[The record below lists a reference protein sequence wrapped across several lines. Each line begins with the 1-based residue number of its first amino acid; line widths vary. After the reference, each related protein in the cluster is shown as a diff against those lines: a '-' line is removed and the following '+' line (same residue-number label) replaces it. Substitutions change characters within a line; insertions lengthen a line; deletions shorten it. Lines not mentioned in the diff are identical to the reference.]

1 MTTEIWQLS
10 ESELLA
16 DAAAVSHRIQL
27 LEARRIALVAEI
39 DTRVSREKL
48 GFPGPAGWLTSTTLL
63 SPSKATKIV
72 ALARGMAAFPDI
84 ADAVNTGVM
93 TIDHAALILT
103 FAETPPEHL
112 PEKGRDAARAALIKS
127 ATGPDARTGRIRAAI
142 TRLEDSFGNKKP
154 PAENTDRNELFAS
167 TTLNGRLVLK
177 GDFDAVTGEKLLTA
191 LSPLTEPH
199 PAADGTQDDR
209 SPARRRA
216 DAFGHIL
223 DQYLASSDRPIEGG
237 ERPHLNLHI
246 SLRDLTDLQNRGGE
260 HDITDDETSRAATES
275 DTDTA
280 DPVDINTGGPMHPD
294 SAGESDTGTAHTDSD
309 TGSSSS
315 RSGGSGSGRSGG
327 SGSGSEGD
335 RGAADRGAYRDL
347 FGDGTTVGWL
357 PWMGPLSRN
366 TSRQLACDCVLTA
379 IVMDE
384 NGNPLNLARTAR
396 TVTAKQ
402 RKALTARDHGC
413 AFPGCGKPAAWTE
426 GHHIR
431 HWGDGGPTDMNN
443 LVLLCGF
450 HHRLIHHSDWEVFI
464 GTNNHPWFVPPAT
477 VDPYRQPRP
486 SHARA
491 GPHIA

>member
-16 DAAAVSHRIQL
+16 DAAAVSHDIQL
-27 LEARRIALVAEI
+27 LEARRIALVADI

-48 GFPGPAGWLTSTTLL
+48 GFPGPAGWLSSTTLL

-72 ALARGMAAFPDI
+72 ALARGMKNFPDI

-93 TIDHAALILT
+93 TVDHAALILT
-103 FAETPPEHL
+103 FAETPPKNL
-112 PEKGRDAARAALIKS
+112 PQEGRDAARKALIAA
-127 ATGPDARTGRIRAAI
+127 ATGPGARTDSIRAAI
-142 TRLEDSFGNKKP
+142 TKLQDTFGGKKP
-154 PAENTDRNELFAS
+154 PAEDTDRNELFAS
-167 TTLNGRLVLK
+167 KTLNGRLVATM
-177 GDFDAVTGEKLLTA
+177 DFDAITGEKLLTA

-209 SPARRRA
+209 SPAKRRA

-223 DQYLASSDRPIEGG
+223 DRYLASSNRPTEGG
-237 ERPHLNLHI
+237 EKPHVNLHI
-246 SLRDLTDLQNRGGE
+246 RLQDLQSQSSQNNS
-260 HDITDDETSRAATES
+260 DITDDETTRAAAES
-275 DTDTA
+275 DNTDPA
-280 DPVDINTGGPMHPD
+280 DPVDI
-294 SAGESDTGTAHTDSD
+294 DTGNPIRPDTADEPD
-309 TGSSSS
+309 PQG
-315 RSGGSGSGRSGG
+315 
-327 SGSGSEGD
+327 EPD
-335 RGAADRGAYRDL
+335 RPAADRGAYRDL
-347 FGDGTTVGWL
+347 FGDGTSVGWL
-357 PWMGPLSRN
+357 PWMGPLSRE
-366 TSRQLACDCVLTA
+366 TSRQLACDCILTA

-402 RKALTARDHGC
+402 KRALTARDHGC

-426 GHHIR
+426 GHHIW
-431 HWGDGGPTDMNN
+431 HWADGGPTDMDN

-464 GTNNHPWFVPPAT
+464 AADNHPWFVPPAT
-477 VDPYRQPRP
+477 VDPNRQPRQ

>member
-1 MTTEIWQLS
+1 MATEIWQLS

-16 DAAAVSHRIQL
+16 DAADVSHRIQL

-63 SPSKATKIV
+63 TPSKATKIV
-72 ALARGMAAFPDI
+72 ALARGLKYFPDI

-93 TIDHAALILT
+93 SVDHAALILT
-103 FAETPPEHL
+103 FAETPPKNL
-112 PEKGRDAARAALIKS
+112 PQEGRDAARKALIAA
-127 ATGPDARTGRIRAAI
+127 ATGPEARTDRIRAAI
-142 TRLEDSFGNKKP
+142 TKLQDTFGGKKP
-154 PAENTDRNELFAS
+154 AAEDTDRNELFAS
-167 TTLNGRLVLK
+167 KTLNGRLVAK
-177 GDFDAVTGEKLLTA
+177 MDFDAITGEKLLTA

-209 SPARRRA
+209 SPAKRRA

-223 DQYLASSDRPIEGG
+223 DRYLASSNRPTEGV
-237 ERPHLNLHI
+237 EKPHVNLHI
-246 SLRDLTDLQNRGGE
+246 RLQDLQSQSSQNNS
-260 HDITDDETSRAATES
+260 DITDDETTRAAAES
-275 DTDTA
+275 DNTDPA
-280 DPVDINTGGPMHPD
+280 DPVDI
-294 SAGESDTGTAHTDSD
+294 DTGNPIRPDTADEPD
-309 TGSSSS
+309 PQG
-315 RSGGSGSGRSGG
+315 
-327 SGSGSEGD
+327 EPD
-335 RGAADRGAYRDL
+335 RPAADRGAYRDL
-347 FGDGTTVGWL
+347 FGDGMSVGWL
-357 PWMGPLSRN
+357 PWMGPLSRE
-366 TSRQLACDCVLTA
+366 TSRQLACDCILTA

-402 RKALTARDHGC
+402 KRALTARDHGC

-426 GHHIR
+426 GHHIW
-431 HWGDGGPTDMNN
+431 HWADGGPTDMDN

-464 GTNNHPWFVPPAT
+464 AADNHPWFVPPAT
-477 VDPYRQPRP
+477 VDPNRQPRQ

>member
-16 DAAAVSHRIQL
+16 DAAAVSHQIQL

-112 PEKGRDAARAALIKS
+112 PEKGRDMARAALIKS

-167 TTLNGRLVLK
+167 KTLNGRLVLK
-177 GDFDAVTGEKLLTA
+177 ADFDAITGEKLLTA
-191 LSPLTEPH
+191 LSPLTEPR
-199 PAADGTQDDR
+199 PAADGTGTLKITDDR
-209 SPARRRA
+209 SPAKRRA

-246 SLRDLTDLQNRGGE
+246 RLQDLTDLQNCGGE
-260 HDITDDETSRAATES
+260 DDITDDETSRAATES
-275 DTDTA
+275 DTDTV
-280 DPVDINTGGPMHPD
+280 DPVDINTGGPMDPD
-294 SAGESDTGTAHTDSD
+294 TAEPDAADEPEAGKAAGA
-309 TGSSSS
+309 
-315 RSGGSGSGRSGG
+315 
-327 SGSGSEGD
+327 
-335 RGAADRGAYRDL
+335 AADRGAYRDL
-347 FGDGTTVGWL
+347 FGDGTSVGWL

-426 GHHIR
+426 GHHIW

-450 HHRLIHHSDWEVFI
+450 HHRLMHHSDWEVFI
-464 GTNNHPWFVPPAT
+464 GTDNHPWFVPPAT

>member
-1 MTTEIWQLS
+1 LRIEHVFDTLISMTTEIWQLS

-16 DAAAVSHRIQL
+16 DAADVSHKIQL
-27 LEARRIALVAEI
+27 LEARRIALVADI

-63 SPSKATKIV
+63 TPSKANKIV
-72 ALARGMAAFPDI
+72 ALARGLKNFPDI

-93 TIDHAALILT
+93 SVDHAALILT
-103 FAETPPEHL
+103 FAETPPKNL
-112 PEKGRDAARAALIKS
+112 PQEGRDIARKAMITA
-127 ATGPDARTGRIRAAI
+127 ATGPGARTDSIREAI
-142 TRLEDSFGNKKP
+142 TKLEDTYGGNKP
-154 PAENTDRNELFAS
+154 PPEDTDRNELFAS
-167 TTLNGRLVLK
+167 KTLNGRLVAK
-177 GDFDAVTGEKLLTA
+177 MDFDAITGEKLLTA
-191 LSPLTEPH
+191 LSPLTEPR
-199 PAADGTQDDR
+199 PAADGTQDER

-223 DQYLASSDRPIEGG
+223 DRYLASSDRPTEGG
-237 ERPHLNLHI
+237 EKPHVNLHI
-246 SLRDLTDLQNRGGE
+246 RLQDLQSLAGQSSD
-260 HDITDDETSRAATES
+260 DITDDETTRAATEFDS
-275 DTDTA
+275 DL
-280 DPVDINTGGPMHPD
+280 VDIDTTAETNNE
-294 SAGESDTGTAHTDSD
+294 AGSVT
-309 TGSSSS
+309 
-315 RSGGSGSGRSGG
+315 
-327 SGSGSEGD
+327 
-335 RGAADRGAYRDL
+335 ADRGAYRDL

-402 RKALTARDHGC
+402 KRALTARDHGC

-426 GHHIR
+426 GHHIW
-431 HWGDGGPTDMNN
+431 HWADGGPTDMDN

-464 GTNNHPWFVPPAT
+464 GTDQHPWFVPPAS

>member
-1 MTTEIWQLS
+1 MTAEIWQLS
-10 ESELLA
+10 EAELLA
-16 DAAAVSHRIQL
+16 DAADVSHQIQL

-63 SPSKATKIV
+63 SPGKANKIV
-72 ALARGMAAFPDI
+72 ALGRGLKNFPDI

-93 TIDHAALILT
+93 TVDHAALILT
-103 FAETPPEHL
+103 FAETPPKNL
-112 PEKGRDAARAALIKS
+112 PQEGQDIARAAMIKA
-127 ATGPDARTGRIRAAI
+127 ATGPEARTGRIRAAI

-154 PAENTDRNELFAS
+154 PADDTDRNEFFAS
-167 TTLNGRLVLK
+167 KTLNGRLVLK
-177 GDFDAVTGEKLLTA
+177 GDFDAITGEKLLTA
-191 LSPLTEPH
+191 LSPLTEPR

-223 DQYLASSDRPIEGG
+223 DQYLASSNRPIEGG

-246 SLRDLTDLQNRGGE
+246 RLQDLTDLQSRGDKD
-260 HDITDDETSRAATES
+260 DITDDENSRAATES
-275 DTDTA
+275 DTDGA
-280 DPVDINTGGPMHPD
+280 DPVDINTGVPIHPD
-294 SAGESDTGTAHTDSD
+294 TAESDTGTAHTDSD
-309 TGSSSS
+309 TGS
-315 RSGGSGSGRSGG
+315 
-327 SGSGSEGD
+327 D
-335 RGAADRGAYRDL
+335 RYEADPGAYRDL
-347 FGDGTTVGWL
+347 FGDGTSVGWL

-384 NGNPLNLARTAR
+384 HGNPLNLARTAR

-426 GHHIR
+426 GHHIW

-450 HHRLIHHSDWEVFI
+450 HHKLIHHSDWEVFI
-464 GTNNHPWFVPPAT
+464 GTDNHPWFIPPAT
-477 VDPYRQPRP
+477 VDPYREPRQ

>member
-16 DAAAVSHRIQL
+16 DAAAVSHQIQL

-63 SPSKATKIV
+63 SPSRATKIV
-72 ALARGMAAFPDI
+72 ALARGLKNFPDI

-93 TIDHAALILT
+93 TVDHAALILT
-103 FAETPPEHL
+103 FAETPPANL
-112 PEKGRDAARAALIKS
+112 PEEGRDVARRALIAA

-154 PAENTDRNELFAS
+154 PAEDTDRNEFFAS
-167 TTLNGRLVLK
+167 KTLNGRLVLK
-177 GDFDAVTGEKLLTA
+177 GDFDAITGEKLLTA
-191 LSPLTEPH
+191 LSPLTEPR
-199 PAADGTQDDR
+199 PAADGTDTPKTGDDR

-216 DAFGHIL
+216 DAFGHII
-223 DQYLASSDRPIEGG
+223 DHYLASSDRPIEGG

-246 SLRDLTDLQNRGGE
+246 SLRDLTDLRDSADAD
-260 HDITDDETSRAATES
+260 DIADDENTRAADES
-275 DTDTA
+275 DD
-280 DPVDINTGGPMHPD
+280 DGHP
-294 SAGESDTGTAHTDSD
+294 S
-309 TGSSSS
+309 
-315 RSGGSGSGRSGG
+315 
-327 SGSGSEGD
+327 
-335 RGAADRGAYRDL
+335 ADRGAYRDL

-384 NGNPLNLARTAR
+384 NGSPINLARTAR

-402 RKALTARDHGC
+402 RKALIARDHTC
-413 AFPGCGKPAAWTE
+413 TFPGCGKPAAWTE
-426 GHHIR
+426 AHHIR
-431 HWGDGGPTDMNN
+431 HWADGGPTDMNN

-450 HHRLIHHSDWEVFI
+450 HHRLLHHSDWEVFI
-464 GTNNHPWFVPPAT
+464 GIDQHPWFVPPAT

>member
-1 MTTEIWQLS
+1 MTTKIWQLS

-16 DAAAVSHRIQL
+16 DAATVSHEIQL

-72 ALARGMAAFPDI
+72 ALARGMKNFPDI
-84 ADAVNTGVM
+84 ADAVNTGSIS
-93 TIDHAALILT
+93 IDHAALILT
-103 FAETPPEHL
+103 FAETPPKDL
-112 PEKGRDAARAALIKS
+112 PEEGRVMARTAMIAA
-127 ATGPDARTGRIRAAI
+127 ATGPEARTGRIRAAI
-142 TRLEDSFGNKKP
+142 TKLEDEFGGKTP
-154 PAENTDRNELFAS
+154 PPENTDRNELFAS
-167 TTLNGRLVLK
+167 KTLNGRLVAKMDL
-177 GDFDAVTGEKLLTA
+177 DAVTGEKLLTA
-191 LSPLTEPH
+191 LSPLTEPQ
-199 PAADGTQDDR
+199 PAADGTESPKTGDDR
-209 SPARRRA
+209 SPAKRRA

-223 DQYLASSDRPIEGG
+223 DQYLASSSRPIEGG

-246 SLRDLTDLQNRGGE
+246 NLRDLTDLRDSADTADAD
-260 HDITDDETSRAATES
+260 DIADDEPSRAATES
-275 DTDTA
+275 DNNTEIR
-280 DPVDINTGGPMHPD
+280 DPVDINTGHPIHSDSADEPDIGTADPD
-294 SAGESDTGTAHTDSD
+294 SGTA
-309 TGSSSS
+309 
-315 RSGGSGSGRSGG
+315 SGG
-327 SGSGSEGD
+327 EGD
-335 RGAADRGAYRDL
+335 RSATDRGTYRDL
-347 FGDGTTVGWL
+347 FGDGTSVGWL

-384 NGNPLNLARTAR
+384 HGNPLNLARTAR
-396 TVTAKQ
+396 TVSAKQ

-426 GHHIR
+426 GHHIW
-431 HWGDGGPTDMNN
+431 HWADGGPTDMNN

-450 HHRLIHHSDWEVFI
+450 HHRLMHHSDWEVFI
-464 GTNNHPWFVPPAT
+464 GTDNHPWFVPPAT
-477 VDPYRQPRP
+477 VDPYRQPRQ

>member
-16 DAAAVSHRIQL
+16 DAATVSHEIQL

-72 ALARGMAAFPDI
+72 ALARGLKNFPDI

-93 TIDHAALILT
+93 SVDHAALILT
-103 FAETPPEHL
+103 FAETPPKDL
-112 PEKGRDAARAALIKS
+112 PEEGRVMARTAMIAA
-127 ATGPDARTGRIRAAI
+127 ATGPEARTGRIRAAI
-142 TRLEDSFGNKKP
+142 TKLEDEFGGKTP
-154 PAENTDRNELFAS
+154 PPENTDRNELFAS
-167 TTLNGRLVLK
+167 TTLNGRLVAK
-177 GDFDAVTGEKLLTA
+177 MDFDAVTGEKLLTA
-191 LSPLTEPH
+191 LSPLTEPR
-199 PAADGTQDDR
+199 PAADGTPDDR
-209 SPARRRA
+209 SPAKRRA

-223 DQYLASSDRPIEGG
+223 DQYLASSNRPIEGG

-246 SLRDLTDLQNRGGE
+246 NLRDLTDLRDSADTADA
-260 HDITDDETSRAATES
+260 DIADDETARAATES
-275 DTDTA
+275 DTV
-280 DPVDINTGGPMHPD
+280 DPVDINTGNPI
-294 SAGESDTGTAHTDSD
+294 DTHAATEQDHEN
-309 TGSSSS
+309 
-315 RSGGSGSGRSGG
+315 G
-327 SGSGSEGD
+327 SGSGSDTASGSEDYRCATD
-335 RGAADRGAYRDL
+335 RGTYRDL
-347 FGDGTTVGWL
+347 FGDGTSVGWL

-384 NGNPLNLARTAR
+384 HGNPLNLARTAR
-396 TVTAKQ
+396 TVSAKQ

-426 GHHIR
+426 GHHIW
-431 HWGDGGPTDMNN
+431 HWADGGPTDMNN

-450 HHRLIHHSDWEVFI
+450 HHRLMHHSDWEVFI
-464 GTNNHPWFVPPAT
+464 GNDNHPWFVPPAT
-477 VDPYRQPRP
+477 VDPYRQPRQ

>member
-16 DAAAVSHRIQL
+16 DAADVSHRIQL
-27 LEARRIALVAEI
+27 LEARRIALVAHI

-72 ALARGMAAFPDI
+72 ALARGMKNFPDI

-93 TIDHAALILT
+93 SVDHAALILT
-103 FAETPPEHL
+103 FAETPPKNL
-112 PEKGRDAARAALIKS
+112 PQEGRDAARKALIAA
-127 ATGPDARTGRIRAAI
+127 ATGPEARTDRIRAAI
-142 TRLEDSFGNKKP
+142 TKLQDTFGGKKP
-154 PAENTDRNELFAS
+154 PAEDTDRNELFAS
-167 TTLNGRLVLK
+167 KTLNGRLVAK
-177 GDFDAVTGEKLLTA
+177 MDFDAITGEKLLTA
-191 LSPLTEPH
+191 LSPLTEPR
-199 PAADGTQDDR
+199 PAADGTPDDR
-209 SPARRRA
+209 SPAKRRA

-223 DQYLASSDRPIEGG
+223 DQYLASSDRPTEGG
-237 ERPHLNLHI
+237 EKPHLNLHI
-246 SLRDLTDLQNRGGE
+246 QLQDLQSLAGQSSD
-260 HDITDDETSRAATES
+260 DITDDETTRATTEFDS
-275 DTDTA
+275 DLV
-280 DPVDINTGGPMHPD
+280 DPVDIDTTAETNNE
-294 SAGESDTGTAHTDSD
+294 AGSVT
-309 TGSSSS
+309 
-315 RSGGSGSGRSGG
+315 
-327 SGSGSEGD
+327 
-335 RGAADRGAYRDL
+335 ADRGGYRDL

-402 RKALTARDHGC
+402 KRALTARDHGC

-426 GHHIR
+426 GHHIW
-431 HWGDGGPTDMNN
+431 HWADGGPTDMDN

-450 HHRLIHHSDWEVFI
+450 HHRLVHHSDWEVFI
-464 GTNNHPWFVPPAT
+464 GTDNHPWFVPPAS
-477 VDPYRQPRP
+477 VDPYRQPRQ

>member
-10 ESELLA
+10 EAELLA

-27 LEARRIALVAEI
+27 LEARRIALVADI

-72 ALARGMAAFPDI
+72 ALARGMKNFPDI

-93 TIDHAALILT
+93 SVDHAALILT
-103 FAETPPEHL
+103 FAETPPKNLSE
-112 PEKGRDAARAALIKS
+112 EGRDVARKALIAA
-127 ATGPDARTGRIRAAI
+127 ATGPEARTSRIRAAI
-142 TRLEDSFGNKKP
+142 TRLQDTFGNNKP
-154 PAENTDRNELFAS
+154 PAEDTDRNELFAS

-177 GDFDAVTGEKLLTA
+177 GDFDAITGEKLLTA

-199 PAADGTQDDR
+199 PAADGTETLKAGDDR
-209 SPARRRA
+209 SPAKRRA

-223 DQYLASSDRPIEGG
+223 DRYLASSNRPTEGG
-237 ERPHLNLHI
+237 EKPHINLHI
-246 SLRDLTDLQNRGGE
+246 RLQDLQSQNSQNNS
-260 HDITDDETSRAATES
+260 DITDDETTRAAAES
-275 DTDTA
+275 DNDEA
-280 DPVDINTGGPMHPD
+280 NADGGGGDPV
-294 SAGESDTGTAHTDSD
+294 
-309 TGSSSS
+309 
-315 RSGGSGSGRSGG
+315 
-327 SGSGSEGD
+327 
-335 RGAADRGAYRDL
+335 AADRGAYRDL
-347 FGDGTTVGWL
+347 FGDGTSVGWL

-366 TSRQLACDCVLTA
+366 TSRQLACDCLLTA

-402 RKALTARDHGC
+402 KRALTARDHGC

-426 GHHIR
+426 GHHIW
-431 HWGDGGPTDMNN
+431 HWADGGPTDMNN

-464 GTNNHPWFVPPAT
+464 AADQHPWFVPPAT
-477 VDPYRQPRP
+477 VDPNRQPRQ

>member
-1 MTTEIWQLS
+1 MATEIWQLS
-10 ESELLA
+10 EAELLA
-16 DAAAVSHRIQL
+16 DAADVSHKIQL
-27 LEARRIALVAEI
+27 LEARRIALVADI

-72 ALARGMAAFPDI
+72 ALARGMKNFPDI

-103 FAETPPEHL
+103 FAETPPKNL
-112 PEKGRDAARAALIKS
+112 PQEGRDAARKALIAA
-127 ATGPDARTGRIRAAI
+127 ATGPEARTDRIRAAI
-142 TRLEDSFGNKKP
+142 TKLQDTFGGKKP
-154 PAENTDRNELFAS
+154 AAEDTDRNELFAS
-167 TTLNGRLVLK
+167 KTLNGRLVAK
-177 GDFDAVTGEKLLTA
+177 MDFDAITGEKLLTA

-209 SPARRRA
+209 SPAKRRA

-223 DQYLASSDRPIEGG
+223 DRYLATSNRPTEGG
-237 ERPHLNLHI
+237 EKPHVNLHI
-246 SLRDLTDLQNRGGE
+246 RLQDLTDLRDSAD
-260 HDITDDETSRAATES
+260 DITDDETSRAATES
-275 DTDTA
+275 DTD
-280 DPVDINTGGPMHPD
+280 PV
-294 SAGESDTGTAHTDSD
+294 
-309 TGSSSS
+309 
-315 RSGGSGSGRSGG
+315 
-327 SGSGSEGD
+327 
-335 RGAADRGAYRDL
+335 AADRGAYRDL
-347 FGDGTTVGWL
+347 FGDGTSVGWL

-366 TSRQLACDCVLTA
+366 TSRQLACDCLLTA

-402 RKALTARDHGC
+402 KRALTARDHGC

-426 GHHIR
+426 GHHIW
-431 HWGDGGPTDMNN
+431 HWTDGGPTDMNN

-450 HHRLIHHSDWEVFI
+450 HHRLVHHSDWEVFI
-464 GTNNHPWFVPPAT
+464 GTDNHPWFVPPAT
-477 VDPYRQPRP
+477 VDPYRQPRQ

>member
-16 DAAAVSHRIQL
+16 DSAAVSHRIQL

-72 ALARGMAAFPDI
+72 ALARGLKNFPDI

-93 TIDHAALILT
+93 SVDHAALILT
-103 FAETPPEHL
+103 FAETPPKDL
-112 PEKGRDAARAALIKS
+112 PEEGRDMARAALIKA

-142 TRLEDSFGNKKP
+142 TRLEDEFGGKTP
-154 PAENTDRNELFAS
+154 PPENTDRNELFAS
-167 TTLNGRLVLK
+167 KTLNGRLVLK
-177 GDFDAVTGEKLLTA
+177 GDFDAITGEKLLTA

-199 PAADGTQDDR
+199 PAVDGSQDDR
-209 SPARRRA
+209 SPAKRRA

-246 SLRDLTDLQNRGGE
+246 SLRDLTDLRDSADSAD
-260 HDITDDETSRAATES
+260 DIADDENTRAADES
-275 DTDTA
+275 DNTA
-280 DPVDINTGGPMHPD
+280 EATDPVDINTGSPI
-294 SAGESDTGTAHTDSD
+294 TADATTEPGGDSD
-309 TGSSSS
+309 SDEA
-315 RSGGSGSGRSGG
+315 SGT
-327 SGSGSEGD
+327 
-335 RGAADRGAYRDL
+335 GAAPDRGAYRDL

-402 RKALTARDHGC
+402 RKALIARDHGC

-426 GHHIR
+426 GHHIY
-431 HWGDGGPTDMNN
+431 HWSDGGPTDMNN

-450 HHRLIHHSDWEVFI
+450 HHRLLHHSDWEVFI
-464 GTNNHPWFVPPAT
+464 GTDGHPWFVPPAT
-477 VDPYRQPRP
+477 VDPCRQPRP

>member
-16 DAAAVSHRIQL
+16 DAAAVSHEIQL
-27 LEARRIALVAEI
+27 SEARRIALVAEI

-72 ALARGMAAFPDI
+72 ALARGMKNFPDI

-93 TIDHAALILT
+93 SVDHAALILT
-103 FAETPPEHL
+103 FAETPPKDL
-112 PEKGRDAARAALIKS
+112 PEEGRVMARTALIAA
-127 ATGPDARTGRIRAAI
+127 ATGPEARTGRIRAAI
-142 TRLEDSFGNKKP
+142 TKLEDEFGGKTP
-154 PAENTDRNELFAS
+154 PPENTDRNELFAS
-167 TTLNGRLVLK
+167 TTLNGRLVAK
-177 GDFDAVTGEKLLTA
+177 MDVDAVTGEKLLTA
-191 LSPLTEPH
+191 LSPLTEPQ
-199 PAADGTQDDR
+199 PAADGTPDDR
-209 SPARRRA
+209 SPAKRRA

-223 DQYLASSDRPIEGG
+223 DQYLASSSRPIEGG

-246 SLRDLTDLQNRGGE
+246 NLRDLTDLR
-260 HDITDDETSRAATES
+260 DSADTDTDTDDIADNETSRAADES
-275 DTDTA
+275 DTDGV
-280 DPVDINTGGPMHPD
+280 DPVDINTGHPI
-294 SAGESDTGTAHTDSD
+294 DTDAETEPD
-309 TGSSSS
+309 
-315 RSGGSGSGRSGG
+315 REN
-327 SGSGSEGD
+327 GSGSEGEGD
-335 RGAADRGAYRDL
+335 RSEADRGTYRDL
-347 FGDGTTVGWL
+347 FGDGTSVGWL

-396 TVTAKQ
+396 TVSAKQ

-426 GHHIR
+426 GHHIW
-431 HWGDGGPTDMNN
+431 HWADGGPTDMDN

-450 HHRLIHHSDWEVFI
+450 HHRLMHHSDWEVFI
-464 GTNNHPWFVPPAT
+464 GTDNHPWFVPPAT
-477 VDPYRQPRP
+477 VDPYRQPRQ

>member
-16 DAAAVSHRIQL
+16 DAAAVSHQIQL

-93 TIDHAALILT
+93 SVDHAALILT
-103 FAETPPEHL
+103 FAETPPENL
-112 PEKGRDAARAALIKS
+112 PEEGRDAARRALIKA

-142 TRLEDSFGNKKP
+142 TRLEDSFGTKKP

-177 GDFDAVTGEKLLTA
+177 GDFDAITGEKLLTA
-191 LSPLTEPH
+191 LSPLTEPR
-199 PAADGTQDDR
+199 PAVDGTQDDR
-209 SPARRRA
+209 SPAKRRA

-237 ERPHLNLHI
+237 ERPHVNLHI
-246 SLRDLTDLQNRGGE
+246 SLRDLTDLRDSADAD
-260 HDITDDETSRAATES
+260 DITDDENTRTATEP
-275 DTDTA
+275 A
-280 DPVDINTGGPMHPD
+280 AGP
-294 SAGESDTGTAHTDSD
+294 T
-309 TGSSSS
+309 
-315 RSGGSGSGRSGG
+315 
-327 SGSGSEGD
+327 
-335 RGAADRGAYRDL
+335 ADRGGYRDL

-396 TVTAKQ
+396 TITAKQ

-426 GHHIR
+426 GHHIW

-450 HHRLIHHSDWEVFI
+450 HHRLMHHSDWEVFI
-464 GTNNHPWFVPPAT
+464 GTDNHPWFVPPAT

>member
-16 DAAAVSHRIQL
+16 DAADVSHRIQL
-27 LEARRIALVAEI
+27 LEARRIALVADI

-63 SPSKATKIV
+63 TPSKANKIV
-72 ALARGMAAFPDI
+72 ALARGLKNFPDI

-93 TIDHAALILT
+93 SVDHAALILT
-103 FAETPPEHL
+103 FAETPPKNL
-112 PEKGRDAARAALIKS
+112 PQEGRDIARTAMITA
-127 ATGPDARTGRIRAAI
+127 ATGPGARTDKIREAI
-142 TRLEDSFGNKKP
+142 TKLEDTYGSDKP
-154 PAENTDRNELFAS
+154 PPEDTDRNELFAS
-167 TTLNGRLVLK
+167 KTLNGRLVAK
-177 GDFDAVTGEKLLTA
+177 MDFDAITGEKLLTA
-191 LSPLTEPH
+191 LSPLTEPC
-199 PAADGTQDDR
+199 PAADGTQDER

-223 DQYLASSDRPIEGG
+223 DRYLASKDRPTEGG
-237 ERPHLNLHI
+237 EKPHVNLHI
-246 SLRDLTDLQNRGGE
+246 RLQDLTDLRDSAD
-260 HDITDDETSRAATES
+260 DITDDESSRAATES
-275 DTDTA
+275 ETAAA
-280 DPVDINTGGPMHPD
+280 DPVDINTGNPIDTDAATEPD
-294 SAGESDTGTAHTDSD
+294 HENS
-309 TGSSSS
+309 
-315 RSGGSGSGRSGG
+315 SGSG
-327 SGSGSEGD
+327 D
-335 RGAADRGAYRDL
+335 RGGGDAAADRGAYRDL

-357 PWMGPLSRN
+357 PWMGPLSRE
-366 TSRQLACDCVLTA
+366 TSRQLACDCLLTA

-402 RKALTARDHGC
+402 KRALTARDHGC

-426 GHHIR
+426 GHHIW
-431 HWGDGGPTDMNN
+431 HWADGGPTDMDN

-450 HHRLIHHSDWEVFI
+450 HHRLIHHSDWDVFI
-464 GTNNHPWFVPPAT
+464 GSDQHPWFVPPAT
-477 VDPYRQPRP
+477 VDPYRQPRQ

>member
-16 DAAAVSHRIQL
+16 DAADVSHKIQL
-27 LEARRIALVAEI
+27 LEARRIALVADI

-63 SPSKATKIV
+63 TPSKANKIV
-72 ALARGMAAFPDI
+72 ALARGLKNFPDI

-93 TIDHAALILT
+93 SVDHAALILT
-103 FAETPPEHL
+103 FAETPPKNL
-112 PEKGRDAARAALIKS
+112 PQEGRDLARKAMITA
-127 ATGPDARTGRIRAAI
+127 ATGPGARTDNIREAI
-142 TRLEDSFGNKKP
+142 TKLEDTYGGNKP
-154 PAENTDRNELFAS
+154 PPEDTDRNELFAS
-167 TTLNGRLVLK
+167 KTLNGRLVAK
-177 GDFDAVTGEKLLTA
+177 MDFDAITGEKLLTA

-209 SPARRRA
+209 SPAKRRA

-223 DQYLASSDRPIEGG
+223 DRYLATSNRPTEGG
-237 ERPHLNLHI
+237 EKPHVNLHI
-246 SLRDLTDLQNRGGE
+246 RLQDLQSQNNQNNN
-260 HDITDDETSRAATES
+260 DITDDETTRAAAEYE
-275 DTDTA
+275 TDPA
-280 DPVDINTGGPMHPD
+280 DPVDIDTGNPIHPD
-294 SAGESDTGTAHTDSD
+294 TDESDRRGEADPRVESDSP
-309 TGSSSS
+309 TEN
-315 RSGGSGSGRSGG
+315 RS
-327 SGSGSEGD
+327 
-335 RGAADRGAYRDL
+335 AYRDL
-347 FGDGTTVGWL
+347 FGDGTSVGWL
-357 PWMGPLSRN
+357 PWMGPLSRE
-366 TSRQLACDCVLTA
+366 TSRQLACDCLLTA

-402 RKALTARDHGC
+402 KRALTARDHGC

-426 GHHIR
+426 GHHIW
-431 HWGDGGPTDMNN
+431 HWADGGPTDMDN

-464 GTNNHPWFVPPAT
+464 GTDQHPWFVPPAS
-477 VDPYRQPRP
+477 VDPYRRRRQ

>member
-1 MTTEIWQLS
+1 MTTAIWQLS
-10 ESELLA
+10 EAELLA
-16 DAAAVSHRIQL
+16 DAAAVSHQIQL

-72 ALARGMAAFPDI
+72 ALARGLKNFPDI
-84 ADAVNTGVM
+84 ADAVNAGVM
-93 TIDHAALILT
+93 SVDHAALILT
-103 FAETPPEHL
+103 FAETPPKNL
-112 PEKGRDAARAALIKS
+112 PQKGQDIARKAMITA
-127 ATGPDARTGRIRAAI
+127 ATGPGARTGRIREAI
-142 TRLEDSFGNKKP
+142 TKLHDTYGGKTP
-154 PAENTDRNELFAS
+154 PADDTDRNELFAS
-167 TTLNGRLVLK
+167 RTLNGRLVLK
-177 GDFDAVTGEKLLTA
+177 GDFDAITGEKLLTA
-191 LSPLTEPH
+191 LSPLTEPR
-199 PAADGTQDDR
+199 PDPDGTETPKTGDDR
-209 SPARRRA
+209 SPAKRRA

-223 DQYLASSDRPIEGG
+223 DQYLASSNRPTEGG

-246 SLRDLTDLQNRGGE
+246 SLRDLTDLRDSADSADAD
-260 HDITDDETSRAATES
+260 DIADDENTRAADES
-275 DTDTA
+275 DTD
-280 DPVDINTGGPMHPD
+280 PVT
-294 SAGESDTGTAHTDSD
+294 
-309 TGSSSS
+309 
-315 RSGGSGSGRSGG
+315 
-327 SGSGSEGD
+327 
-335 RGAADRGAYRDL
+335 ADRGAYRDL

-366 TSRQLACDCVLTA
+366 TSRQLACDCLLTA

-384 NGNPLNLARTAR
+384 TGSPINLARTAR

-402 RKALTARDHGC
+402 RKALIARDHTC

-426 GHHIR
+426 AHHIR
-431 HWGDGGPTDMNN
+431 HWADGGPTDMNN

-450 HHRLIHHSDWEVFI
+450 HHRLLHHSDWEVFI
-464 GTNNHPWFVPPAT
+464 GTDGHPWFVPPAT

>member
-1 MTTEIWQLS
+1 MATEIWQLS
-10 ESELLA
+10 EAELLA
-16 DAAAVSHRIQL
+16 DAADVSHKIQL
-27 LEARRIALVAEI
+27 LEARRVALVADI

-72 ALARGMAAFPDI
+72 ALARGMKNFPDI

-103 FAETPPEHL
+103 FAETPPKNL
-112 PEKGRDAARAALIKS
+112 PQEGRDAARKALIAA
-127 ATGPDARTGRIRAAI
+127 ATGPEARTDRIRAAI
-142 TRLEDSFGNKKP
+142 TKLQDTFGGKKP
-154 PAENTDRNELFAS
+154 AAEDTDRNELFAS
-167 TTLNGRLVLK
+167 KTLNGRLVAK
-177 GDFDAVTGEKLLTA
+177 MDFDAITGEKLLTA

-209 SPARRRA
+209 SPAKRRA

-223 DQYLASSDRPIEGG
+223 DRYLATSNRPTEGG
-237 ERPHLNLHI
+237 EKPHVNLHI
-246 SLRDLTDLQNRGGE
+246 RLQDLQSQNNS
-260 HDITDDETSRAATES
+260 DVTDDETTRAAAEPDNT
-275 DTDTA
+275 
-280 DPVDINTGGPMHPD
+280 DPVDIDTGNPIHPD
-294 SAGESDTGTAHTDSD
+294 TAESDSQGEPDRPTAN
-309 TGSSSS
+309 
-315 RSGGSGSGRSGG
+315 RS
-327 SGSGSEGD
+327 
-335 RGAADRGAYRDL
+335 AYRDL
-347 FGDGTTVGWL
+347 FGDGTSVGWL

-402 RKALTARDHGC
+402 KRALTARDHGC

-426 GHHIR
+426 GHHIW
-431 HWGDGGPTDMNN
+431 HWADGGPTDMNN

-450 HHRLIHHSDWEVFI
+450 HHRLIHHSDWDVFI
-464 GTNNHPWFVPPAT
+464 GTDQHPWFVPPAS
-477 VDPYRQPRP
+477 VDPYRRPRQ
-486 SHARA
+486 SYARA